1 MNPKKY
7 QIIFA
12 TGNQGKIREIK
23 EIAKESIHASRIE
36 VLSMKEAGV
45 QADPEENG
53 ADFEDNALIK
63 AQAVFDLLRSRPVP
77 EDTLRIVMSDDSG
90 LVIDALGG
98 APGVHSAR
106 YMGYDTDY
114 RLRLVLADGSIYN
127 REGTWEFD
135 DNAMSLETATIQMRL
150 SLPNPERLLVP
161 NSYVTLLSDD
171 KVPPQYPSV
180 PQSAIIDMPGGNV
193 GVYVFDAATSTVTA
207 RTVKTLA
214 ACSGFVPV
222 LEGLKVGEKVISS
235 GVGKLGNGMK
245 VILAPPTANDENPDG
260 VKAGVK

>member
-23 EIAKESIHASRIE
+23 EIAKESIHASLIE

-114 RLRLVLADGSIYN
+114 RLRMEHILELMKDVPDEKRSARFVAAVAAILPDGSS
-127 REGTWEFD
+127 RVVRGAMEGMIGHSIAGENGFGYD
-135 DNAMSLETATIQMRL
+135 PFFYL
-150 SLPNPERLLVP
+150 
-161 NSYVTLLSDD
+161 
-171 KVPPQYPSV
+171 PQYHKT
-180 PQSAIIDMPGGNV
+180 SAEISPEEKNRISHRGQALRMMMDQ
-193 GVYVFDAATSTVTA
+193 
-207 RTVKTLA
+207 L
-214 ACSGFVPV
+214 
-222 LEGLKVGEKVISS
+222 GLQ
-235 GVGKLGNGMK
+235 
-245 VILAPPTANDENPDG
+245 
-260 VKAGVK
+260 

>member
-114 RLRLVLADGSIYN
+114 RLRMEHILELMKDVPDEKRSARFVAAVAAILPDGSS
-127 REGTWEFD
+127 RVVRGAMEGMIGHSIAGENGFGYD
-135 DNAMSLETATIQMRL
+135 PFFY
-150 SLPNPERLLVP
+150 LPNTASPAPRSP
-161 NSYVTLLSDD
+161 GRR
-171 KVPPQYPSV
+171 KMPS
-180 PQSAIIDMPGGNV
+180 
-193 GVYVFDAATSTVTA
+193 ATGA
-207 RTVKTLA
+207 RP
-214 ACSGFVPV
+214 C
-222 LEGLKVGEKVISS
+222 
-235 GVGKLGNGMK
+235 
-245 VILAPPTANDENPDG
+245 AP
-260 VKAGVK
+260 